1 MDFKLFR
8 DKINQQFSEMSNY
21 ELFQT
26 EISKKVLWETYLDS
40 FPPGTNEI
48 FRERRFHDCN
58 CCKQFIRS
66 CGNVVAITPDL
77 KLVSIWDVVVDD
89 EYQVVADEM
98 SKLVKKGSITNK
110 FLHFEKNL
118 GNNHNFDIGLNRW
131 DHFYFDLPSK
141 FVNKTDKDTV
151 LSDTRANV
159 HVFERGLKELS
170 TESLETVLELISQ
183 NSIYRGEEHREA
195 VQNFFDLKKN
205 FPKKTKKQNLYIW
218 QNAKKPGARIRN
230 TAIGSLLVDISEG
243 IELDQAVKSFESKV
257 APMNYKRPSAIIS
270 KNMIKNAQKKID
282 ELGFSDSLER
292 RNATMDDLTI
302 NNVLFANRETKKA
315 LNVFDE
321 MVNEI
326 KESKKNFQKVEK
338 VSIQDFISNILPKV
352 NNVEIMFEN
361 KHKNNLM
368 SLVAP
373 VNENAPGMFKWGNNF
388 SWAYNGDVTDS
399 IRERVKRAGGN
410 VDAVLRCSLAW
421 YNYDDLDIHV
431 KEPNGTHI
439 YFGNTRSNSSAFLDV
454 DMNAGG
460 GNSRN
465 AVENIAW
472 TKKTQMQEG
481 IYEVW
486 INQYN
491 LREHA
496 NPGFEVEIE
505 YEGKTLTFK
514 YDKMLKTKENVH
526 VAKFSYSKRGG
537 IKIIES
543 LKSEESSEIVW
554 GIKTQKFHKVKMIM
568 NSPNHWDGEKTG
580 NKHYFFILE
589 NCNSGEPVRGFF
601 NEFLNEKLT
610 EHRKVFE
617 VLGEKLKTDKSE
629 QLSGLGFSS
638 TKKDSIICKV
648 TGSFT
653 RALEIT
659 F

>member
-8 DKINQQFSEMSNY
+8 DKINQQFSEMANY

-26 EISKKVLWETYLDS
+26 GVSKDVLWETYLDS

-48 FRERRFHDCN
+48 FRERRSHDCN
-58 CCKQFIRS
+58 CCRHFIRA
-66 CGNVVAITPDL
+66 CGDVVAITPAL
-77 KLVSIWDVVVDD
+77 ELISIWDVIVDD

-98 SKLVKKGSITNK
+98 SKLVKLHHIINK
-110 FLHFEKNL
+110 FLHHEKKLGTKQNIDINL
-118 GNNHNFDIGLNRW
+118 TMW
-131 DHFYFDLPSK
+131 DHFYFNLPSK
-141 FVNKTDKDTV
+141 FVNKTNKDTV
-151 LSDTRANV
+151 LSDIRTNT

-170 TESLETVLELISQ
+170 TESLETVMDLIGQ

-195 VQNFFDLKKN
+195 VQNFFNLKKN

-230 TAIGSLLVDISEG
+230 TAIGTLLVDISEG

-270 KNMIKNAQKKID
+270 KSMIKNAQKKIN
-282 ELGFSDSLER
+282 ELGFADSLER
-292 RNATMDDLTI
+292 RNATVDDLTI
-302 NNVLFANRETKKA
+302 NNVLFANRGAKKA
-315 LNVFDE
+315 LNVFDR
-321 MVNEI
+321 MVNEV
-326 KESKKNFQKVEK
+326 KETKKNFQKIEK
-338 VSIQDFISNILPKV
+338 VSIQDFVSNVLPKV
-352 NNVEIMFEN
+352 DNVEIMFEN

-373 VNENAPGMFKWGNNF
+373 INENAPGMFKWGNNF

-399 IRERVKRAGGN
+399 IKERVKKAGGN
-410 VDAVLRCSLAW
+410 VNAVLRCSLAW
-421 YNYDDLDIHV
+421 HNYDDLDIHI
-431 KEPNGTHI
+431 KEPDGTHV
-439 YFGNTRSNSSAFLDV
+439 YFGKTRSNSSAFLDV
-454 DMNAGG
+454 DMNAGDG
-460 GNSRN
+460 HTRD

-472 TKKTQMQEG
+472 TNKSQIREG
-481 IYEVW
+481 IYDLWV
-486 INQYN
+486 NQYC
-491 LREHA
+491 LRERTKL
-496 NPGFEVEIE
+496 GFEVEIE
-505 YEGKTLTFK
+505 FEGKTITFK

-526 VAKFSYSKRGG
+526 VAKFAYSKKDG
-537 IKIIES
+537 IEIIES

-554 GIKTQKFHKVKMIM
+554 GIGTQKFHKVSLVM

-589 NCNSGEPVRGFF
+589 NCNSGKPVRGFF

-617 VLGEKLKTDKSE
+617 ILGSKLKTDKSE

-638 TKKDSIICKV
+638 TKKDSIICRV